1 MEKFKDIDK
10 YLKASDIV
18 EMFER
23 ERIRSEE
30 NGRKYRRSD
39 GFAKRG
45 MATAVMAA
53 EFAESAAKWSLKV
66 IEKEMNKHNN
76 GFNQERNLH

>member
-1 MEKFKDIDK
+1 MERFKDIDK

-53 EFAESAAKWSLKV
+53 DFGESAAKWSLKM
-66 IEKEMNKHNN
+66 IENKMNEHLK
-76 GFNQERNLH
+76 

>member
-1 MEKFKDIDK
+1 MEKFQDIDK

-18 EMFER
+18 AMFEQ
-23 ERIRSEE
+23 EQIRSEE

-45 MATAVMAA
+45 MAAAVMAA
-53 EFAESAAKWSLKV
+53 DFAESAAKWSLKA
-66 IEKEMNKHNN
+66 IEKEMNKHI
-76 GFNQERNLH
+76 E

>member
-1 MEKFKDIDK
+1 MERFKDIDK

-18 EMFER
+18 AMFER

-30 NGRKYRRSD
+30 NGRKNRRSD

-45 MATAVMAA
+45 KATAVMAA
-53 EFAESAAKWSLKV
+53 DFGESAAKWSLKM
-66 IEKEMNKHNN
+66 IENKMNEHLK
-76 GFNQERNLH
+76 

>member
-1 MEKFKDIDK
+1 MERFKDIDK

-53 EFAESAAKWSLKV
+53 DFAESAAKWSLKV
-66 IEKEMNKHNN
+66 IENELGLLRVMANSWP
-76 GFNQERNLH
+76 